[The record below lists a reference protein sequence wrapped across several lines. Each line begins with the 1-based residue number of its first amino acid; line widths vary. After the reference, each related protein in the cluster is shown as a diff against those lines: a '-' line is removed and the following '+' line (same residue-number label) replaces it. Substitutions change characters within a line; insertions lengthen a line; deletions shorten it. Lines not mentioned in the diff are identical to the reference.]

1 MRTTMYFYL
10 RVALI
15 AFASMYCYSLNAQ
28 KAQLEKL
35 SELKDV
41 EYIHVDKATFK
52 KLAET
57 KGAIKTSKGDLLGDP
72 EGKIF
77 KMFDEAIII
86 ITESD
91 DAAETVFKS
100 AESYIKVG
108 KLEQIFEAKR
118 DFDGYNVHIK
128 VYHALEAD
136 KHTYAFI
143 GRDEKW
149 KACFCVF
156 KGPIELQPLNM
167 ETLIKG
173 YKYAR

>member
-1 MRTTMYFYL
+1 MAGSLWAQTQEL
-10 RVALI
+10 EAL
-15 AFASMYCYSLNAQ
+15 S
-28 KAQLEKL
+28 K
-35 SELKDV
+35 LKDV
-41 EYIHVDKATFK
+41 EYIHVDKATFN

-72 EGKIF
+72 DGNLF
-77 KMFDEAIII
+77 KMFDDAIII

-91 DAAETVFKS
+91 DAAEKVFKS

-118 DFDGYNVHIK
+118 DFEGYNDYIK
-128 VYHALEAD
+128 VYHASEAD

-149 KACFCVF
+149 KACFCMF
-156 KGPIELQPLNM
+156 KGPIELPPLNM
-167 ETLIKG
+167 ETLMDLTKG

>member
-1 MRTTMYFYL
+1 MLAGSLWAQTQEL
-10 RVALI
+10 EAL
-15 AFASMYCYSLNAQ
+15 S
-28 KAQLEKL
+28 K
-35 SELKDV
+35 LKDV

-77 KMFDEAIII
+77 KMFDDAIII

-91 DAAETVFKS
+91 DAAEKVFKN
-100 AESYIKVG
+100 AENYIKAD
-108 KLEQIFEAKR
+108 KLVSLLEAKR
-118 DFDGYNVHIK
+118 DFDGYNDYIK
-128 VYHALEAD
+128 VYHALEGS

-156 KGPIELQPLNM
+156 KGPIELPPLNM
-167 ETLIKG
+167 ETLMDLTKG
-173 YKYAR
+173 YKYAK

>member
-1 MRTTMYFYL
+1 MKRL
-10 RVALI
+10 ALI
-15 AFASMYCYSLNAQ
+15 IVCAFMAGCLLAQ
-28 KAQLEKL
+28 TKELEAL
-35 SELKDV
+35 SKLKDV

-91 DAAETVFKS
+91 DAAEKVFKS

-118 DFDGYNVHIK
+118 DFDGYNDHIK

-156 KGPIELQPLNM
+156 KGPIELPPLNM
-167 ETLIKG
+167 ETLMDLTKG